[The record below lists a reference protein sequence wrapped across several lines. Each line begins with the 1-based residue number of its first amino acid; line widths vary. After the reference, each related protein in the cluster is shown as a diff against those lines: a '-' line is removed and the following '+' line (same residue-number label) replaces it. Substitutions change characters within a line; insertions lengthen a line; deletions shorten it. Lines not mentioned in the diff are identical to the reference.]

1 MDILFVKQHE
11 RFIGDA
17 FVVLANQAEVD
28 LALSKS
34 RTYLGRRYVEV
45 FRASKLVR
53 NLKHRHQLCLYSR
66 HQSN

>member
-1 MDILFVKQHE
+1 MQGIEPVDILFVKQHE

-17 FVVLANQAEVD
+17 LVVLANQAEVD

-34 RTYLGRRYVEV
+34 RTFLGRRYVEV

-53 NLKHRHQLCLYSR
+53 DRSLDRQLCLC
-66 HQSN
+66 